1 MDDAQLAHSL
11 DVGVEARAADAR
23 MRPNVDDLFRRVE
36 QRSARDRRLRSG
48 LLVVVLAVGGLA
60 GYAIGRDDAGSD
72 APAVAVAS
80 DGAFD
85 RAPRVAALNPV
96 DVEAARRG
104 VEQAY
109 ETAYSGSLPDAEQN
123 AAIQDGASLGP
134 LQRDAIA
141 IAAGRGYTEE
151 QFAGTAVDVLDVQFI
166 DEDHAVLRFTLSIP
180 GRGDV
185 LVDRVGYAV
194 RLDGQWKVA
203 LRTACDLLSLG
214 GARRPCPPT

>member
-1 MDDAQLAHSL
+1 MDDAQLTHSL
-11 DVGVEARAADAR
+11 DLGVEDRVADAR
-23 MRPNVDDLFRRVE
+23 MRPDVDDLFRRVE
-36 QRSARDRRLRSG
+36 RRSARDRRLRSG

-60 GYAIGRDDAGSD
+60 GYAIGRDDTGPEG
-72 APAVAVAS
+72 PAVAVAS

-85 RAPRVAALNPV
+85 REPRAAALNPV
-96 DVEAARRG
+96 DVDAARRA

-109 ETAYSGSLPDAEQN
+109 ETAYSGSVPAAERH
-123 AAIQDGASLGP
+123 AAVQDGASLEP
-134 LQRDAIA
+134 LHRDNIA
-141 IAAGRGYTEE
+141 IAMSRGYTEE
-151 QFAGTAVDVLDVQFI
+151 QFAGTTVDVLDVQFI

-180 GRGDV
+180 GHGDV

-214 GARRPCPPT
+214 GASRPCPPT